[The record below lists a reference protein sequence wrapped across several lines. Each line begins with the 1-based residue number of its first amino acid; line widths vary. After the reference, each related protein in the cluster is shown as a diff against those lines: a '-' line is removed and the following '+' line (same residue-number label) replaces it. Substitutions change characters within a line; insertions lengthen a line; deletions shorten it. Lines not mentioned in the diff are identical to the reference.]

1 MLTPPQHLRGIG
13 GIMMEG
19 SALAPILRLESES
32 KNVFF
37 ANFALAKAK
46 MSLESA
52 SLRQQVP
59 AAAAQLDEE
68 ICVGRQNF
76 CSRQLLCCLEAG
88 QARRVLRAFCGGG
101 LREETCNSIICV
113 TPPPLLTSDCQP

>member
-1 MLTPPQHLRGIG
+1 
-13 GIMMEG
+13 MMEG

-52 SLRQQVP
+52 SSLRQQVP
-59 AAAAQLDEE
+59 AASWMRRSAL
-68 ICVGRQNF
+68 VGRISALGS
-76 CSRQLLCCLEAG
+76 CCAAWRQGRLAG
-88 QARRVLRAFCGGG
+88 CFAHFVVAVCGKR
-101 LREETCNSIICV
+101 LATAS
-113 TPPPLLTSDCQP
+113 SA

>member
-52 SLRQQVP
+52 SLRQQV
-59 AAAAQLDEE
+59 ACCCCCSWMRRSAL
-68 ICVGRQNF
+68 VGRISALGS
-76 CSRQLLCCLEAG
+76 CCAAWRQGRLAG
-88 QARRVLRAFCGGG
+88 CFAHFVVAVCGKR
-101 LREETCNSIICV
+101 LATAS
-113 TPPPLLTSDCQP
+113 SA